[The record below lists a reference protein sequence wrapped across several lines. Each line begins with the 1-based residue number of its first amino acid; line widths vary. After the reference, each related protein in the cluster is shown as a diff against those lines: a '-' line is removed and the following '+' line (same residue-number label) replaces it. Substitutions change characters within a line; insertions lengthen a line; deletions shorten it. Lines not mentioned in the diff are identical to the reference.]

1 MPQYKNSPAGFAT
14 LRKRIIVKVIPLM
27 LAGLIASLS
36 ISYFREKGGQTDLS
50 QWLLVTI
57 FLLVLVAYV
66 IFKGIKRQREI
77 YDSYLLTTGDD
88 YLSRKQNGL
97 SEITLLFSE
106 ITEITKDK
114 YGNLLIKGQKAGQY
128 IAVSAFLENYEE
140 VNKLL
145 QTVQPISQS
154 NPKKILQKYPLLLP
168 LIVVSSMIAVCL
180 SNNKIIVAVSGI
192 VFIVLMTF
200 SFYKIRTSV
209 LIDSRIK
216 NKSLWILVVLVF
228 IIYMIYSKIS
238 GR

>member
-1 MPQYKNSPAGFAT
+1 MLIGVMAG
-14 LRKRIIVKVIPLM
+14 
-27 LAGLIASLS
+27 LS

-57 FLLVLVAYV
+57 FLLGLIGYV
-66 IFKGIKRQREI
+66 IFKSIKRQREI
-77 YDSYLLTTGDD
+77 YNSYLLTAGDD
-88 YLSRKQNGL
+88 YLSRTQNGL

-114 YGNLLIKGQKAGQY
+114 YGNLLIRGQKTGQY

-154 NPKKILQKYPLLLP
+154 NPKKTLQKYPLLLP

-180 SNNKIIVAVSGI
+180 SNNKVIVALSGI
-192 VFIVLMTF
+192 VFIVLIIF
-200 SFYKIRTSV
+200 SFYKIRTST
-209 LIDSRIK
+209 LIDARIK
-216 NKSLWILVVLVF
+216 DKSWWILIVLVS
-228 IIYMIYSKIS
+228 IIYMICTKIFGS
-238 GR
+238 